1 MINDSVIQS
10 AAKDLDNIHV
20 YVYEILPPFGRLDDI
35 IYVHDFFITF
45 QNAPSLGR
53 GGASACM
60 VTCPSAAS
68 S

>member
-20 YVYEILPPFGRLDDI
+20 YVHEILPPFGCLDDI

-53 GGASACM
+53 GGASAGM